1 MNPEILEGFL
11 LASLPMSMMA
21 TAAGSL
27 LGLIVGMIPGMT
39 ISTGIIIVLPV
50 TFVLDPVISVS
61 LLLGLYVGGM
71 MGGSFA
77 AVLLNIPGT
86 PSASATALDGYPMS
100 VRGEAGLALGTAII
114 ASFIG
119 GLFSFCCL
127 YFYSTTVG

>member
-50 TFVLDPVISVS
+50 TFVLDPVTSVS
-61 LLLGLYVGGM
+61 LL
-71 MGGSFA
+71 
-77 AVLLNIPGT
+77 
-86 PSASATALDGYPMS
+86 
-100 VRGEAGLALGTAII
+100 
-114 ASFIG
+114 
-119 GLFSFCCL
+119 
-127 YFYSTTVG
+127 